1 MPNSNGI
8 VSENDLMQCELELS
22 IVLPAY
28 NEASRIEQCIK
39 GVKHAVTAL
48 TSSYEL
54 VVVEDGSTDGTT
66 SIVAALSKTDPHL
79 SLLHSAHRL
88 GKGTAVKKG
97 LGSAK
102 GDVVVFMDV
111 DLATS
116 LESLPIIVKSTRESQ
131 GLVIGSR
138 HVKGSKVCRS
148 FTRTASSLTY
158 NLLVRLIFHDGVHD
172 HQCGFKAMNRQ
183 VATFLRDNSKSNGF
197 FLDTEMIL
205 LCKSHGISVT
215 EVAVSWIEI
224 KKKNSHGV
232 RIFRDSAKL
241 GFDLLRFRLA
251 NYPQDQT

>member
-1 MPNSNGI
+1 
-8 VSENDLMQCELELS
+8 MQCDLELS

-39 GVKHAVTAL
+39 EVKRAVTAL
-48 TSSYEL
+48 TSSYEI
-54 VVVEDGSTDGTT
+54 VVIEDGSTDGTT
-66 SIVAALSKTDPHL
+66 SIIASLSKTDSNL
-79 SLLHSAHRL
+79 SFHHSPQRL
-88 GKGTAVKKG
+88 GKGKAIKKG
-97 LGSAK
+97 LSSAK

-116 LESLPIIVKSTRESQ
+116 LESLPIIVKSAWESQ

-172 HQCGFKAMNRQ
+172 HQCGFKAMNRE
-183 VATFLRDNSKSNGF
+183 VATFLRDNAKSDGF

-205 LCKSHGISVT
+205 LCKSRRIPVT

-224 KKKNSHGV
+224 KKEDSHGI
-232 RIFRDSAKL
+232 RIFRDSTKL
-241 GFDLLRFRLA
+241 GFDMLRFRLA
-251 NYPQDQT
+251 TSHP

>member
-1 MPNSNGI
+1 MPC
-8 VSENDLMQCELELS
+8 DLELS

-39 GVKHAVTAL
+39 EVKRAVTAL
-48 TSSYEL
+48 TSSYEI
-54 VVVEDGSTDGTT
+54 VVIEDGSTDGTT
-66 SIVAALSKTDPHL
+66 SIIDSLSKTDSNL
-79 SLLHSAHRL
+79 SFHHSPQRL
-88 GKGTAVKKG
+88 GKGKAIKKG

-116 LESLPIIVKSTRESQ
+116 LEFLPIMVKSTRESQ

-138 HVKGSKVCRS
+138 HVRGSKVCRS

-172 HQCGFKAMNRQ
+172 HQCGFKAMNRE
-183 VATFLRDNSKSNGF
+183 VATFLRDNAKSDGF

-205 LCKSHGISVT
+205 LCKSRRIPVT
-215 EVAVSWIEI
+215 EVAVSWIEVE
-224 KKKNSHGV
+224 KKDSHGI
-232 RIFRDSAKL
+232 RIFRDSTKL

-251 NYPQDQT
+251 TSHRKIKPEACYK